1 MGPGRE
7 QVVGLLGLHRC
18 GFELIWFYVIIIL
31 AALGFVTVQR
41 FSLAAMHG
49 LLIVVAPQ
57 TEL

>member
-7 QVVGLLGLHRC
+7 QVVGLLGLHCC

-31 AALGFVTVQR
+31 AALGFIAMQR

-49 LLIVVAPQ
+49 LFIVVAPQ